1 MELMDKF
8 YFDLGLDPNFRIAE
22 DASGLNETTTML
34 RLKRFADKYHIS
46 GEFDAKSAVRSET
59 AEGMLT
65 GAAVL
70 RDCYG
75 KINYFI
81 APFSSP
87 LFPGAAKVLK
97 AYRKDIQVIGVAAD
111 DRTVSTTPEQT
122 DALIRVS
129 AKDIEDTIGE
139 LKKLE
144 NITIGY
150 QSAAALFA
158 AKEKALAVKDRHAR
172 YVVLFTD

>member
-1 MELMDKF
+1 MDKF

-22 DASGLNETTTML
+22 DAAGLSETTTML
-34 RLKRFADKYHIS
+34 RLKRFADAFHIS
-46 GEFDAKSAVRSET
+46 GEFDAKA
-59 AEGMLT
+59 AGNLQNKNGMLV

-81 APFSSP
+81 APVSSP
-87 LFPGAAKVLK
+87 MYQGAAKIMK
-97 AYRKDIQVIGVAAD
+97 AYRKDIQVIGVTAED
-111 DRTVSTTPEQT
+111 QPFSSTPENT
-122 DALIRVS
+122 DVLIRVS
-129 AKDIEDTIGE
+129 SKDTESMIEKAKTH
-139 LKKLE
+139 E
-144 NITIGY
+144 NITIGF